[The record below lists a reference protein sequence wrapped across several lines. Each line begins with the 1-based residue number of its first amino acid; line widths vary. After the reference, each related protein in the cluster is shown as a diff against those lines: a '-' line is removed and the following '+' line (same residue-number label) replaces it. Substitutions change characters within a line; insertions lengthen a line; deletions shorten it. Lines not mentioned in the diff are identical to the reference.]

1 MAASKIKASDRSKV
15 CQQIVT
21 ILKKEYGS
29 RAPSYEYDVLDTL
42 LFSICLENSNAT
54 DAEKA
59 LQRLKDDFYDYN
71 ELRVSSIT
79 EIQNAFVDMS
89 DPEWRAMR
97 VREVLQFV
105 FESGYT
111 FDLED
116 LKKKTMDSAEK
127 HLKKIKSLT
136 PFSIAHTLLY
146 ALGSHIVP
154 VSDSILSAAIWLGL
168 LEPKTKIKTAAEQ
181 LKGAVRKSDVPLFY
195 YLFSCLASDSKY
207 QKIMESVPPADPETP
222 LDSLKAVPDRL
233 KSLIAGKLKVPRKP
247 AKTKTV
253 KKKTAESKASADSK
267 KTAARKTTNKKVVN
281 KKKTSD
287 RKTATKKSS
296 ATTSGA
302 SKKKTATKKT
312 TSKKTTGGK
321 KAAAKSPVKK
331 KTATKKTVNKKKTA
345 VKKTAEKPK
354 KKAVKKKTKTTKKP
368 RK

>member
-29 RAPSYEYDVLDTL
+29 RAPSYEYNVLDTL
-42 LFSICLENSNAT
+42 LFSICLENSNAS

-154 VSDSILSAAIWLGL
+154 VSDSILSTAIWLGL

-233 KSLIAGKLKVPRKP
+233 KALIAGKLKVPRKP

-253 KKKTAESKASADSK
+253 KKKAAESKTSGNAQKPASK
-267 KTAARKTTNKKVVN
+267 KATSKK
-281 KKKTSD
+281 
-287 RKTATKKSS
+287 KTATKKSS

-302 SKKKTATKKT
+302 TKKKTATRKT
-312 TSKKTTGGK
+312 TSKKATGK
-321 KAAAKSPVKK
+321 KATGGNKAVSNPPAKK
-331 KTATKKTVNKKKTA
+331 KTSAKKTAGKKKTA